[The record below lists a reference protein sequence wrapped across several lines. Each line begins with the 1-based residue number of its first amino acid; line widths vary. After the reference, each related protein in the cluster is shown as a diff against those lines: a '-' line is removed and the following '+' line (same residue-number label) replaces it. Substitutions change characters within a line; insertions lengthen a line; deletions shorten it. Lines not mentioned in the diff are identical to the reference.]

1 MEEDQQNQNKN
12 EKPRYY
18 ATDFNEIKENLSDEE
33 KLLFERYKEMLS
45 GIIPADSASSASAND
60 DVFSSGSSS
69 TAMMLHSQHHHPLQT
84 MMHPPPHQL
93 LQTMLH
99 PPRISSIT

>member
-45 GIIPADSASSASAND
+45 GIILQIQ
-60 DVFSSGSSS
+60 
-69 TAMMLHSQHHHPLQT
+69 LHQLQQT
-84 MMHPPPHQL
+84 MVPPPLHP

-99 PPRISSIT
+99 PSSISSIT

>member
-18 ATDFNEIKENLSDEE
+18 ATDFNEIMKNLSDEE

-45 GIIPADSASSASAND
+45 GGCVISLWRTLFYVIYCIILEVS
-60 DVFSSGSSS
+60 
-69 TAMMLHSQHHHPLQT
+69 
-84 MMHPPPHQL
+84 
-93 LQTMLH
+93 
-99 PPRISSIT
+99 

>member
-1 MEEDQQNQNKN
+1 MEEDQQNQNRN

-33 KLLFERYKEMLS
+33 KQLFERYKES
-45 GIIPADSASSASAND
+45 GIIPADSA
-60 DVFSSGSSS
+60 SSGSSS
-69 TAMMLHSQHHHPLQT
+69 TAMMLHSQHHHHPLQT
-84 MMHPPPHQL
+84 MVHPPPLQL
-93 LQTMLH
+93 LQMMLH

>member
-45 GIIPADSASSASAND
+45 GIIPADSASS
-60 DVFSSGSSS
+60 GHHLQQ
-69 TAMMLHSQHHHPLQT
+69 MMLHSDIISSSKRC
-84 MMHPPPHQL
+84 PPPSHL
-93 LQTMLH
+93 S
-99 PPRISSIT
+99 P